1 MARQAPYICWVDVE
15 TTGLNPGSDTLLE
28 VGAVVTDY
36 DLQEVPNGRWEILL
50 LVDLER
56 TIAATGD
63 YVQRM
68 HLSNGLWDAL
78 AEGADR
84 GTAVEEQIAERYMV
98 DWLDGLKLGGM
109 PVLGGSNPGFDRAW
123 LTQCMPAMARKLH
136 HTNVDVGTLRNLVR
150 AWYGQESVHRSD
162 TFAHRGLA
170 DCLAEIEELGVYREL
185 FKAP

>member
-36 DLQEVPNGRWEILL
+36 DLVEVSRWEILL
-50 LVDLER
+50 LVDLEK

-63 YVQRM
+63 YVQKM
-68 HLSNGLWDAL
+68 HLTNGLWDAL

-84 GTAVEEQIAERYMV
+84 GTAVEELIAERYMV

-109 PVLGGSNPGFDRAW
+109 PVLGGSNPGFDRGW
-123 LTQCMPAMARKLH
+123 LTQCVPDMARKLH

-150 AWYGQESVHRSD
+150 AWYGQEAVHRSD